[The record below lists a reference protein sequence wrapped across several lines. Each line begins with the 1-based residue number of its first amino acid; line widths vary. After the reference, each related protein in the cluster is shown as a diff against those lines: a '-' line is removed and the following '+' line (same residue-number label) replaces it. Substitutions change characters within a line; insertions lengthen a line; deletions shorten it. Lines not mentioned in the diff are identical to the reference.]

1 MRIQI
6 LILGMCCVACAE
18 NSVQIS
24 TPPTLE
30 LSSSQITRPSL
41 VKLVARVSK
50 ATTKVEFFQD
60 GVSLGVD
67 DTAPFETELALTKA
81 EQVTH
86 QYTVKAFNAAGK
98 SVSSEIAK
106 LEVKITGVVRFVSS
120 SGSSSNDGLSE
131 AKPLLTMQSAADVSD
146 PGDTILV
153 MNGTYSNP
161 DQFDNVVTMN
171 RSGTANAW
179 IALMAYPGQK
189 PKIQARNW
197 QGISVQA
204 SYILV
209 EGFEVEGNRDQ
220 ITLEYATAEK
230 NNNGNPLTSGNCIG
244 VSERYNTAI
253 LSHHVIIRKN
263 TVSKCPGGGIYTVQ
277 ADYVTFEDNIVWGN
291 SYYSPYATSGI
302 SFYQNWNSDDTT
314 GYKMIARRNIVY
326 GNQNKIPFYA
336 SNPDPAKRTITDGNG
351 IIIDDSRNTQNNSKL
366 GIYKGRTLVENNI
379 VFENGARGLH
389 VYSSDHV
396 DMVNNTSYH
405 NSFQPE
411 TPEGEASTI
420 EASDVR
426 VFNNILVPRSDRVS
440 ITRYSVVSAER
451 ATQVFERNMVFGG
464 TGFDADKTKNLIGI
478 DPKFVDFAA
487 KNFRLQTDSPAI
499 DAGDSSLS
507 AKDDIEG
514 KSRPLGAGSDLGAY
528 EVR

>member
-18 NSVQIS
+18 NSSQIS

-30 LSSSQITRPSL
+30 LSTSQITRPSL
-41 VKLVARVSK
+41 VKLVARVAK
-50 ATTKVEFFQD
+50 DTTKVEFFQD
-60 GVSLGVD
+60 GQSLGVKS
-67 DTAPFETELALTKA
+67 APFETQVVLTKP

-86 QYTVKAFNAAGK
+86 QFTAKTFNAAGNT
-98 SVSSEIAK
+98 VSSKDVK
-106 LEVKITGVVRFVSS
+106 LEVKIAGKVRFVSP
-120 SGSSSNDGLSE
+120 SGLPSNDGLSE
-131 AKPLLTMQSAADVSD
+131 AKPLLTIESATDLSD
-146 PGDTILV
+146 PGDTVLL
-153 MNGTYSNP
+153 MDGTYKNP
-161 DQFDNVVTMN
+161 DQNNNVVTIN

-189 PKIQARNW
+189 PKLQVRNW
-197 QGISVQA
+197 TGISIQA

-209 EGFEVEGNRDQ
+209 EGFEIIGNRDE
-220 ITLEYATAEK
+220 ITLEYATAEQ
-230 NNNGNPLTSGNCIG
+230 NNTSNPVTSGNCIG
-244 VSERYNTAI
+244 VTANGSS

-263 TVSKCPGGGIYTVQ
+263 TVSKCPGGGIYTYST
-277 ADYVTFEDNIVWGN
+277 DYVTIEDNTVWGN
-291 SYYSPYATSGI
+291 GFYAPYGNSGI
-302 SFYQNWNSDDTT
+302 SLYQNWNSDNAA
-314 GYKMIARRNIVY
+314 GYKMIIRRNVVY
-326 GNQNKIPFYA
+326 GNQNKIPFFA
-336 SNPDPAKRTITDGNG
+336 SNPDPAKRVITDGNG
-351 IIIDDSRNTQNNSKL
+351 IIVDDSRNTQNNSKL
-366 GIYKGRTLVENNI
+366 GVYKGRTLLENNV

-389 VYSSDHV
+389 VFESDHV
-396 DMVNNTSYH
+396 DIVNNTSYH

-440 ITRYSVVSAER
+440 ITRYSPDAAEK
-451 ATQVFERNMVFGG
+451 ATQVFERNLVFGG
-464 TGFDADKTKNLIGI
+464 LGFDADKTKNLIGI
-478 DPKFVDFAA
+478 DPKFIDLAI

-499 DAGDSSLS
+499 DAGDSSLA

-514 KSRPLGAGSDLGAY
+514 KSRPLGTGIDLGAY

>member
-6 LILGMCCVACAE
+6 LIFAMCCVACAE
-18 NSVQIS
+18 NSAQIS
-24 TPPTLE
+24 APPTLE
-30 LSSSQITRPSL
+30 LSTSQISRPSL

-50 ATTKVEFFQD
+50 DTGKVEFFQD
-60 GVSLGVD
+60 SQSLGVD
-67 DTAPFETELALTKA
+67 SAAPFETQLALTKA

-86 QYTVKAFNAAGK
+86 QFTVKTFNAAGK
-98 SVSSEIAK
+98 SVSSKAVK
-106 LEVKITGVVRFVSS
+106 LEVNIAGKVWFVSK
-120 SGSSSNDGLSE
+120 SGSDANDGLSE
-131 AKPLLTMQSAADVSD
+131 GKPLLTIQNAANKSN
-146 PGDTILV
+146 PSDTILV
-153 MNGTYSNP
+153 TNGTYTNP
-161 DQFDNVVTMN
+161 DQNDNVVTMN

-220 ITLEYATAEK
+220 VTLDYALSEK

-244 VSERYNTAI
+244 VSEKYNTSI
-253 LSHHVIIRKN
+253 LSHHVMIRNN
-263 TVSKCPGGGIYTVQ
+263 TVSKCPGGGIYTIH
-277 ADYVTFEDNIVWGN
+277 ADHVTIEDNTVWGN
-291 SYYSPYATSGI
+291 SYYSPYAASGI
-302 SFYQNWNSDDTT
+302 SMYQNWNSDNTT
-314 GYKMIARRNIVY
+314 GYKMIVRRNVVY
-326 GNQNKIPFYA
+326 GNQNKIPFYQ
-336 SNPDPAKRTITDGNG
+336 SDPDPAKRTITDGNG
-351 IIIDDSRNTQNNSKL
+351 IIIDDTRNTQNNSTL
-366 GIYKGRTLVENNI
+366 GIYTGRTLVENNV

-396 DMVNNTSYH
+396 DILNNTAYH

-420 EASDVR
+420 TAGDVR
-426 VFNNILVPRSDRVS
+426 VFNNILVPRPDRVS
-440 ITRYSVVSAER
+440 ITRYSSDAAEK
-451 ATQVFERNMVFGG
+451 ATQVFERNLVFGG
-464 TGFDADKTKNLIGI
+464 LGFDADKTKNLIGI
-478 DPKFVDFAA
+478 DPKFMNSSVKD
-487 KNFRLQTDSPAI
+487 FRLQNDSPAI
-499 DAGDSSLS
+499 DAGSSSLS

-514 KSRPLGAGSDLGAY
+514 KSRPLGAGIDLGAY

>member
-18 NSVQIS
+18 NSSQIF

-30 LSSSQITRPSL
+30 LSTSQITRPAL
-41 VKLVARVSK
+41 VKLLARVSK
-50 ATTKVEFFQD
+50 DTTKVEFFQD
-60 GVSLGVD
+60 GLSLGVD
-67 DTAPFETELALTKA
+67 EAAPFETQVAQTKA

-86 QYTVKAFNAAGK
+86 QFTVKAFNISGK
-98 SVSSEIAK
+98 SVSSEAAK
-106 LEVKITGVVRFVSS
+106 LEVKIAGKVWFVSP
-120 SGSSSNDGLSE
+120 SGSDGNDGLSE
-131 AKPLLTMQSAADVSD
+131 AKAFLTMQNAANKSQ

-153 MNGTYSNP
+153 MNGTYTKA
-161 DQFDNVVTMN
+161 DQNDNVVTLGN
-171 RSGTANAW
+171 SGTPNAW

-189 PKIQARNW
+189 PKVQARNW

-209 EGFEVEGNRDQ
+209 QGFEVEGDRDQ
-220 ITLEYATAEK
+220 ITLDYALAEK
-230 NNNGNPLTSGNCIG
+230 NNNSNPLTAGNCMG
-244 VSERYNTAI
+244 VSEKYNTNI
-253 LSHHVIIRKN
+253 LSHHVIIRGN
-263 TVSKCPGGGIYTVQ
+263 TVSKCPGGGIYTIK
-277 ADYVTFEDNIVWGN
+277 ADYVTIEDNTVWGN
-291 SYYSPYATSGI
+291 SFYSPYDTSGI
-302 SFYQNWNSDDTT
+302 SLYQNWNSDGNT
-314 GYKMIARRNIVY
+314 GYKMIVRRNIVY
-326 GNQNKIPFYA
+326 GNQNKIPFIA
-336 SNPDPAKRTITDGNG
+336 SDPDPAKRVITDGNG
-351 IIIDDSRNTQNNSKL
+351 IIIDDSRNTQNNSTL
-366 GIYKGRTLVENNI
+366 GAYTGRTLVENNI

-396 DMVNNTSYH
+396 DIVNNTSYH

-440 ITRYSVVSAER
+440 ITRYSSSAAEK
-451 ATQVFERNMVFGG
+451 ATQVFERNLVFGG
-464 TGFDADKTKNLIGI
+464 LGFDADKTKNLIGI
-478 DPKFVDFAA
+478 DPKFVDLST
-487 KNFRLQTDSPAI
+487 KNFRLQNDSPAI
-499 DAGDSSLS
+499 DAGSSSLS

-514 KSRPLGAGSDLGAY
+514 KPRPLGAGIDLGAY